1 MKKRLLSLILLAT
14 LLVGMM
20 CPIGA
25 ANDTGEKA
33 EASQGAIVY
42 IPLDDRPLN
51 LRRVQQ
57 LADSLD
63 LQLILPDTDL
73 YATKLDG
80 QPKNANGTQ
89 SGDRGALMAWLME
102 QAEQYDTF
110 IISLDQLLSGGLMNS
125 RCMMEMEPVT
135 LPNGKVMTEYDIIDY
150 IGELANTKHVYVIDS
165 VLRLAMS
172 SGFGGYGLH
181 AYSLTRSYG
190 MKARPTL
197 TGWKLTLEN
206 VIKNYPNCIDEQ
218 DADPSIFATDDAE
231 MEAISVIG
239 LEAALKA
246 ESRTAA
252 VTQTSD
258 DEIIANYLKIRERKL
273 RLVDYALRHL
283 AFNDNIEYVLGV
295 DDSSDGNNIHTNE
308 IAYVERIAGNRIT
321 ILSALDGIAQMI
333 LSKHYG
339 EKTDTQGTT
348 LGVKYYGFE
357 GDWVPTYNYMTVSEL
372 LDSTASYI
380 DAQITEDEG
389 DISLLMVASTSD
401 SEHNRAVFSQ
411 LIDQINANEQN
422 NVPTI
427 LMDFTSN
434 DRSVLH
440 SMLIESVHLGYLLS
454 YSGCNDGVIQVP
466 IALSYGVSRYRSLS
480 QNISEEAR
488 RAQVG
493 TMVTALLKEYYKADG
508 VLAQTSRQLDLL
520 GVNCNNFATDD
531 LEKLASYS
539 QILDD
544 NMKADT
550 AELLDNV
557 CHSNSIVSLS
567 PFTTAAISGVEIP
580 RYNFPWNRT
589 FEIDFEVNCTFSEE
603 AYSYHYHAPYV
614 QGMGDGTFHP
624 GDSLSRNQAAKMLV
638 SASEAKLADALDCPF
653 DDVPG
658 WARAY
663 VATAYNRGYMR
674 GYTDGTFRGQNR
686 ISRAEFVAM
695 LAQYL
700 KAENVSLEPTTDASF
715 TDVPKDGS
723 AWYTQS
729 VYLLANAGIITGY
742 KDGTFRPQ
750 ANVNR
755 TEAVVMLNRL
765 FGRTDSA
772 PSWATT
778 SSLYSDVSTSYW
790 GFSAI
795 TEASVGHFA
804 S

>member
-1 MKKRLLSLILLAT
+1 MKKRLFSLILLAA

-102 QAEQYDTF
+102 LAEQYDTF

-165 VLRLAMS
+165 ILRLAMS

-206 VIKNYPNCIDEQ
+206 VIKNYPNCIDQQ
-218 DADPSIFATDDAE
+218 DADSSIFATDDAE

-348 LGVKYYGFE
+348 LGVKYYGIE

-372 LDSTASYI
+372 LDSTASYM
-380 DAQITEDEG
+380 DAQITDGEG

-454 YSGCNDGVIQVP
+454 YSGYNDGVIQVP

-493 TMVTALLKEYYKADG
+493 TMVTALLKEYYKTDG

-544 NMKADT
+544 NMKAGT

-589 FEIDFEVNCTFSEE
+589 FEIDFEVNCTLSEE

-638 SASEAKLADALDCPF
+638 SASEVKLADALDCPF

-658 WARAY
+658 WARVY

-715 TDVPKDGS
+715 TDVPKDGD

>member
-89 SGDRGALMAWLME
+89 SGDRGALMAWLIE

-218 DADPSIFATDDAE
+218 DADSSIFATDDAE

-348 LGVKYYGFE
+348 LSVKYYGIE

-422 NVPTI
+422 NIPTI

-493 TMVTALLKEYYKADG
+493 AMVTALLKEYYKADG
-508 VLAQTSRQLDLL
+508 VLAQISRQLDLL

-653 DDVPG
+653 NDVPG
-658 WARAY
+658 WARVY

-765 FGRTDSA
+765 FSRTDSA

-790 GFSAI
+790 GFGAI

>member
-1 MKKRLLSLILLAT
+1 MKKRLLSLILLAA

-218 DADPSIFATDDAE
+218 DADSSIFATDDAE

-372 LDSTASYI
+372 LDSTASYM
-380 DAQITEDEG
+380 DAQITEEEG

-422 NVPTI
+422 NVPTV
-427 LMDFTSN
+427 LLDFTSN

-550 AELLDNV
+550 VELLDNV
-557 CHSNSIVSLS
+557 CHSNSIVSLL

-580 RYNFPWNRT
+580 RYSFPWNRT

-658 WARAY
+658 WARIY

-715 TDVPKDGS
+715 TDVPKDGD